1 MALPIWQRTIT
12 TEAGD
17 VIPGAEVEVV
27 NEATGLA
34 ADIFSNRAGTT
45 PRTNPFFTG
54 ANGFAQFYVAPGE
67 YRITATGP
75 TGSITWRW
83 NVLSGDAALR
93 DVGTGASQVPTN
105 GDLGSAAFVDT
116 GTALGEVP
124 TNSDLGTMSTQDAND
139 VAITGGTISGIVQ
152 IEPRGT
158 FAKADPNAVAW
169 TKTGAG
175 TATTGQDLYVE
186 VGGLVLFIA
195 SGTSITM
202 PSLSAGTD
210 YAIWVNPDGT
220 LQASTSFT
228 TPPVAGGRKVG
239 GFHYAPGGNASID
252 AAGNWN
258 NHTGG
263 NTTAQI
269 NEYSFYDLKWKPSAP
284 DPRGLT
290 LVNDSFWTGMYLM
303 SANTTIAP
311 LHKYN
316 VNPARD
322 GNTPQKPYG
331 NGTTYGNARPMNIF
345 ECLAYYGFRA
355 PNHNEFQLLAFGV
368 NEQRSIGGSGP
379 GNTGIVTDRG
389 KNQQTSAWGVFDATG
404 VLEVW
409 GRDSLPDNT
418 QDNNVTEGRSDNV
431 WRISRFASFGGNWT
445 LGAVSGS
452 RSARTFGASASS
464 TVIGGRGCCDHIIID

>member
-1 MALPIWQRTIT
+1 MAQGTLNIINQGFPSFRADLNDQL
-12 TEAGD
+12 EAL
-17 VIPGAEVEVV
+17 
-27 NEATGLA
+27 ATL
-34 ADIFSNRAGTT
+34 SS
-45 PRTNPFFTG
+45 
-54 ANGFAQFYVAPGE
+54 
-67 YRITATGP
+67 GP
-75 TGSITWRW
+75 TAPTTTYPFQLWVDTSQSPA
-83 NVLSGDAALR
+83 VLKQRNAANNAF
-93 DVGTGASQVPTN
+93 V
-105 GDLGSAAFVDT
+105 DLGSADGLLGNA
-116 GTALGEVP
+116 ALQQVSQL
-124 TNSDLGTMSTQDAND
+124 SDGLFSKSDSS
-139 VAITGGTISGIVQ
+139 I
-152 IEPRGT
+152 
-158 FAKADPNAVAW
+158 VAW
-169 TKTGAG
+169 SKTGAG
-175 TATTGQDLYVE
+175 TAETSQALKVFVDGQV
-186 VGGLVLFIA
+186 VTIN

-202 PSLSAGTD
+202 PSLTVGTD

-220 LQASTSFT
+220 LQAATSFT

-263 NTTAQI
+263 NTTPQI

-322 GNTPQKPYG
+322 GNPPQKPYG
-331 NGTTYGNARPMNIF
+331 NGTTYGNSRPMNIF

-355 PNHNEFQLLAFGV
+355 PNHNEFQLLALGV

-404 VLEVW
+404 VLRVS

-418 QDNNVTEGRSDNV
+418 QDNNVTEGRSNNI
-431 WRISRFASFGGNWT
+431 WRISRFASFGGFWGD
-445 LGAVSGS
+445 GAFSGS
-452 RSARTFGASASS
+452 RYAFPGNASVSSAF
-464 TVIGGRGCCDHIIID
+464 VGGRGVCDHLILD